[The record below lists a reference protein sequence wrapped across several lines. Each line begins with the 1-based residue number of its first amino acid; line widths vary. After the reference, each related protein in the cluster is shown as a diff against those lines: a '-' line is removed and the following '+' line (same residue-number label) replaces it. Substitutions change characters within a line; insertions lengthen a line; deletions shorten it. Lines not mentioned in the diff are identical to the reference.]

1 MQGIWT
7 SFHVTNIFGLGV
19 VLIAWLALFVGT
31 HILVTLVRQEPLVGW
46 AVGPLG
52 VTVLFLR
59 EPSLWYIW
67 LDVICPALVSGGV
80 LYIGLFSTIAPIT
93 LPHYPLFEAVVIACG
108 MCITSARDVVNAL
121 RDLRYPLWGEAR
133 ILRSIQLLRSTWTKI
148 HFTPFGYNYLSDH
161 FGANPTDLLRA
172 F

>member
-1 MQGIWT
+1 MQGI
-7 SFHVTNIFGLGV
+7 VTNVHVINPFGLGV
-19 VLIAWLALFVGT
+19 VLIAWLALFLGT
-31 HILVTLVRQEPLVGW
+31 HVLVTFARQEPLVGW

-80 LYIGLFSTIAPIT
+80 LYIGLFSTIAPIA
-93 LPHYPLFEAVVIACG
+93 LPHHPLFEAFIIACG
-108 MCITSARDVVNAL
+108 VCITSMRDVVNAL
-121 RDLRYPLWGEAR
+121 RDVRYPLWGEAR
-133 ILRSIQLLRSTWTKI
+133 ILRSMQLLRSTWTKI
-148 HFTPFGYNYLSDH
+148 HFTPFGYNYLNDH
-161 FGANPTDLLRA
+161 FGGNPTELLRA

>member
-1 MQGIWT
+1 MQGILT
-7 SFHVTNIFGLGV
+7 SVHLTNLFGLGV
-19 VLIAWLALFVGT
+19 LLIVWLALFVGT
-31 HILVTLVRQEPLVGW
+31 HVIVTLVRQEPLVGW
-46 AVGPLG
+46 AFGPLG

-80 LYIGLFSTIAPIT
+80 LYIGLFTSIAPIT
-93 LPHYPLFEAVVIACG
+93 LPHYPLVEIVVIACG
-108 MCITSARDVVNAL
+108 VCLTSIRDVANAL
-121 RDLRYPLWGEAR
+121 RDVRYPLWGEAR
-133 ILRSIQLLRSTWTKI
+133 ILRSMQLLRASWTKI

-161 FGANPTDLLRA
+161 FGTNPTDLLQA